1 MARTVIDVAEMRRLN
16 KVTVL
21 KEIRNHPRTSRIAIA
36 EATGLN
42 KATVS
47 SLVDQLIQEEFVCE
61 VGLGTSKGGRKPIM
75 LTFNSDAAFS
85 IGIDIQIHSMRVVL
99 CNLNQEV
106 KQEKIIQIQTKP
118 LSESDLVILLKS
130 EIKQML
136 KDVPHSPHGVIG
148 IGIALPGLVNY
159 QKGYVHYIPNLGLSD
174 LPLAAILQED
184 FQIPIYTDNDA
195 NCGAWAE
202 FRQYPFVHSLVYVNV
217 GIGIGA
223 GLVFHGQVYRGHSG
237 IAGEYGHMTITPM
250 GLKCSCGN
258 YGCWEQYASETG
270 LHMQWTDSLDEGHPD
285 RLIPIDQNF
294 VPYLVEQANQGQSQA
309 IQAFQ
314 SLGRYLGIGMANIL
328 NTMNPELVV
337 LGGRISMASPY
348 ILPELQQA
356 LSYRALPGVR
366 NARLVTAHEP
376 TRAIGAAGIV
386 AEETLLR
393 SLDVRQ

>member
-1 MARTVIDVAEMRRLN
+1 MARTVIDAAEMRRLN

-21 KEIRNHPRTSRIAIA
+21 NAIRNHPQTSRIAIS

-47 SLVDQLIQEEFVCE
+47 SLVDQLIQEEFVQE
-61 VGLGTSKGGRKPIM
+61 AGLGTSKGGRKPIM
-75 LTFNSDAAFS
+75 LTFNSDAALS

-106 KQEKIIQIQTKP
+106 KQEKIVSISTRP
-118 LSESDLVILLKS
+118 LSERDLVTLLKS
-130 EIKQML
+130 EIHDIL
-136 KDVPHSPHGVIG
+136 REVPHSPHGVIG

-159 QKGYVHYIPNLGLSD
+159 RQGYVHYIPNLGFSD
-174 LPLAAILQED
+174 LPLASILQED
-184 FQIPIYTDNDA
+184 FQIPIYIDNDA

-202 FRQYPFVHSLVYVNV
+202 YRQYPFVQSLVYVNV

-223 GLVFHGQVYRGHSG
+223 GLVFNGQVYRGYNG
-237 IAGEYGHMTITPM
+237 LAGEYGHMTIAPM

-270 LHMQWTDSLDEGHPD
+270 LYMQWTDGHGSAYPNTN
-285 RLIPIDQNF
+285 IQIDQNF
-294 VPYLVEQANQGQSQA
+294 VPQLAEQANQGDKKA
-309 IQAFQ
+309 ISAFQ
-314 SLGRYLGIGMANIL
+314 SLGRYLGIGISNIL
-328 NTMNPELVV
+328 NTVNPELVV
-337 LGGRISMASPY
+337 LGGKISTASAH
-348 ILPELQQA
+348 ILPEIHEA

-366 NARLVTAHEP
+366 ASRVVTAQEP

-393 SLDVRQ
+393 SYDAPQ